1 MISGHGTLAPP
12 ARAGVPCPYRLRLG
26 RMLKDGARSNSS
38 PAGSPTVAPM
48 TFPTGVVRTTSGTIQ
63 ATAARRRGCGEGMIN
78 GPPNGDPFCVLA
90 VTQGL
95 WGKRIAANVRDHAP
109 PAWIVESWA
118 APARLPLVIDDPDDF
133 LPSSLP
139 PADLL
144 LALGEVPGLG
154 QLLPEVVRRSGA
166 RAVIVAI
173 DHTSAMPA
181 GLERQLRGWLESMGV
196 PAVFPKPLCS
206 LTEVSAGVARRL
218 STSDDPL
225 IGRFAAN
232 FGRPTFHL
240 IVEGGHVAQAEVT
253 RDSACGCARHV
264 AEGLP
269 GTPVDQAVEKA
280 GMLHH
285 H

>member
-63 ATAARRRGCGEGMIN
+63 ATAARRRGCGEGIIS

-95 WGKRIAANVRDHAP
+95 WGKRIAANVRRC
-109 PAWIVESWA
+109 
-118 APARLPLVIDDPDDF
+118 APAGWTVEGWPAPSRLPLVIDDPDGF
-133 LPSSLP
+133 LPKTLP

-144 LALGEVPGLG
+144 LALGEVPGLA
-154 QLLPEVVRRSGA
+154 QLLPEMVRRSGA
-166 RAVIVAI
+166 GAVIVAI

-181 GLERQLRGWLESMGV
+181 GLEAQLRGWLESMGV

-206 LTEVSAGVARRL
+206 LTEETAGVQRRL
-218 STSDDPL
+218 SAHVDPL
-225 IGRFAAN
+225 IPRSASASGGPVSGRAVDG
-232 FGRPTFHL
+232 GR
-240 IVEGGHVAQAEVT
+240 VT
-253 RDSACGCARHV
+253 RADVVRDSACGCARHV
-264 AEGLP
+264 AENLP
-269 GTPVDQAVEKA
+269 
-280 GMLHH
+280 
-285 H
+285 